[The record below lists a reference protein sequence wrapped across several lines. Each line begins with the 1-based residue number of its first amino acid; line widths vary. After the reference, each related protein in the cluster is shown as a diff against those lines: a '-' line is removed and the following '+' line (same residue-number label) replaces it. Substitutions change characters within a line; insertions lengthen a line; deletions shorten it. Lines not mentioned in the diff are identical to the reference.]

1 MVKTAARPAG
11 LERRLETLPLGNR
24 VVLTSGKIA
33 TVVACNFTRA
43 VVRLNTGGVADA
55 AEFAYLALT
64 RRENVLGLQWSWF
77 ALKVEGSTVTGGTV
91 RLPGAVTKN
100 GKALPLV
107 LKGRLLEVVRRRWE
121 RRVAACPF
129 VFHRA
134 GHRIVRFDAAWRA
147 ACTAVGLAGLRFH
160 DLRRSGARNLRRAGV
175 PESVIMRMGGW
186 KTRSMFDRYNI
197 VDEGDLAAAAD
208 AYDAFLDRALATDR
222 KVIPLTEARAK
233 ATA

>member
-1 MVKTAARPAG
+1 
-11 LERRLETLPLGNR
+11 
-24 VVLTSGKIA
+24 
-33 TVVACNFTRA
+33 
-43 VVRLNTGGVADA
+43 
-55 AEFAYLALT
+55 YLALA

-107 LKGRLLEVVRRRWE
+107 LKGRLLQVVRRRWE

-186 KTRSMFDRYNI
+186 KTRSMFERYSI
-197 VDEGDLAAAAD
+197 VDERDLTDATD
-208 AYDAFLDRALATDR
+208 AYNAFLDAAAFEGR
-222 KVIPLTEARAK
+222 KVVNLTTAK
-233 ATA
+233 LTATNR